1 MNNRLLALYGQMLAA
16 NARVEGMVADNQ
28 SWVARGQSPAYG
40 EDHFNAEASHLEE
53 LATQAREEEV
63 VIASGTIVQ
72 GPNGH
77 DTMLLAAQ
85 HELQSLHSGGGPISN
100 EQLSARHMGGP
111 ISGDPVEFRLG
122 EKPL

>member
-16 NARVEGMVADNQ
+16 NARIEGMVADNQ
-28 SWVARGQSPAYG
+28 GWVAQGQSPSYG

-63 VIASGTIVQ
+63 ALTVTVDSSAGVTGTIVQ

-77 DTMLLAAQ
+77 DTMLL
-85 HELQSLHSGGGPISN
+85 G
-100 EQLSARHMGGP
+100 ARNMGGP

>member
-28 SWVARGQSPAYG
+28 SWVAQGQSPSYG

-53 LATQAREEEV
+53 LATQAREEEA
-63 VIASGTIVQ
+63 VITTGTVIQ
-72 GPNGH
+72 GPNGC
-77 DTMLLAAQ
+77 DTMLLA
-85 HELQSLHSGGGPISN
+85 
-100 EQLSARHMGGP
+100 ARHMGGP
-111 ISGDPVEFRLG
+111 ISGEPVEFRLG